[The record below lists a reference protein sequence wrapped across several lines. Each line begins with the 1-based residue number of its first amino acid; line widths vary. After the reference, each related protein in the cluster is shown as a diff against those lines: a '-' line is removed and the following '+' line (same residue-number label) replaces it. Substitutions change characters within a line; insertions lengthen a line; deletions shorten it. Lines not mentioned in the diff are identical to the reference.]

1 MFYLIEK
8 GLITRAEFM
17 QKVSAEKAKYRVM
30 LGRVS
35 QESAC

>member
-8 GLITRAEFM
+8 GLITGAEFILRL
-17 QKVSAEKAKYRVM
+17 SAEKAEYRVM

-35 QESAC
+35 